1 VTLAS
6 ARPRIIVVLGMHRSG
21 TSVTTNL
28 LNAFGVPLSDDL
40 MPATEHN
47 QKGYF
52 ESKEISAIHD
62 QILAVMGMDW
72 KTTSVD
78 VPFPS
83 NWWLS
88 APVQPLKEKLK
99 AIARNELTENNG
111 LWGFKDPRT
120 ARLLPV
126 WLQIIDELELD
137 AKFILCSRD
146 PNEVAGSLYAREQI
160 DPMLAELIWLEHN
173 ADAVTRLPGRID
185 AIVEYSKWID
195 DPIEQTRYMLERVGL
210 EWKGSDAELERIVR
224 EVVSPDL
231 RHQKSA
237 SGAFKLPFTALM
249 YDALKR
255 RDLAQLAS
263 LSEILNVSKGFAH
276 VLLGHSTQRMR
287 ARIAQLETQLSTGLP
302 FPQR

>member
-1 VTLAS
+1 VTHGS

-40 MPATEHN
+40 MPPTEHN

-52 ESKEISAIHD
+52 ESKEISRMHD
-62 QILAVMGMDW
+62 EILASMGMEW
-72 KTTSVD
+72 KTTNVD
-78 VPFPS
+78 VPFPN

-88 APVQPLKEKLK
+88 PQVQTWKEKLK
-99 AIARNELTENNG
+99 AIASSEIESNGG

-126 WLQIIDELELD
+126 WLQIIDELGLD
-137 AKFILCSRD
+137 SKFILCSRD
-146 PNEVAGSLYAREQI
+146 PNEVAGSLFAREQI

-195 DPIEQTRYMLERVGL
+195 DPLEQMRYMARSIGL
-210 EWKGSDAELERIVR
+210 TWKGSDEEFERMVGS
-224 EVVSPDL
+224 VVSPDL
-231 RHQKSA
+231 RHQQNA
-237 SGAFKLPFTALM
+237 SGKFRLPFTGLM

-255 RDLAQLAS
+255 RDLVQLAS
-263 LSEILNVSKGFAH
+263 LSEILNVSKGFAN
-276 VLLGHSTQRMR
+276 VLLTYSLQGMR
-287 ARIAQLETQLSTGLP
+287 ARIAQLEALLAAKSP
-302 FPQR
+302 A